1 VDPAHVQQVI
11 GELLKATGP
20 FAPLLLFAAA
30 VIEYVFPPFPGDL
43 VVVFGAWYAVHGELS
58 WPVTYAAVTAGAVLG
73 SVIDHRV
80 GVAVGRRLSG
90 RWASRAGLTPEKL
103 EQFEKSYRRW
113 GVWLL
118 LANRFLPGI
127 RAFLFV
133 AAGASGIPLRSVI
146 LFGGVSAALW
156 NAGLLAAGATLAKNV
171 DELVDLM
178 RRYTVAAWI
187 TVGAGVAL
195 AVGLWLWRRG
205 AARRAARR
213 GAGPG

>member
-1 VDPAHVQQVI
+1 VHQLI
-11 GELLKATGP
+11 GELLAATGP

-30 VIEYVFPPFPGDL
+30 LVEYVFPPFPGDL

-58 WPVTYAAVTAGAVLG
+58 WPVTFVAVTAGAVLG
-73 SVIDHRV
+73 SVVDHRV
-80 GVAVGRRLSG
+80 GVALGRRLSG
-90 RWASRAGLTPEKL
+90 PWAGRAGLTPEKL
-103 EQFEKSYRRW
+103 ERFEASYRRW

-127 RAFLFV
+127 RAILFV
-133 AAGASGIPLRSVI
+133 AAGASGIPLRSVVLYGTI
-146 LFGGVSAALW
+146 SAVLW

-187 TVGAGVAL
+187 TLGVAL
-195 AVGLWLWRRG
+195 ALAVVLWLWRRRV
-205 AARRAARR
+205 AQREVERR
-213 GAGPG
+213 

>member
-1 VDPAHVQQVI
+1 MHQLI
-11 GELLKATGP
+11 GELLAATGP

-30 VIEYVFPPFPGDL
+30 LVEYVFPPFPGDL

-58 WPVTYAAVTAGAVLG
+58 WPVTFVAVTAGAVLG
-73 SVIDHRV
+73 SVVDHRV
-80 GVAVGRRLSG
+80 GVALGRRLSG
-90 RWASRAGLTPEKL
+90 PWAGRAGLTPEKL
-103 EQFEKSYRRW
+103 ERFEASYRRW

-127 RAFLFV
+127 RAILFV
-133 AAGASGIPLRSVI
+133 AAGASGIPLRSVVLYGTI
-146 LFGGVSAALW
+146 SAVLW

-187 TVGAGVAL
+187 TLGVAL
-195 AVGLWLWRRG
+195 ALAVVLWLWRRRV
-205 AARRAARR
+205 AQREVERR
-213 GAGPG
+213 